1 MATLTKE
8 ASGRWK
14 VRVRK
19 KGHKTFSKTFRT
31 KSSAQSWANS
41 TEDKLER
48 GELIGDILAADITVG
63 NLLDRYER
71 EVGARKKGYRL
82 SEIYQYDR
90 LRNGF
95 EGIQLLALTPERVVE
110 YADARLKSVKS
121 DTVRRELSVLSSAW
135 ETAKALWK
143 FPLRDNP
150 IKNANTMLT
159 STNTYSRK
167 VERERRLSPGEQ
179 EKLLAE
185 LSAEMQD
192 LVLFALETAMRRGE
206 IAKTGGNKRM
216 ENGLL
221 IEDDKT
227 GKTTV
232 IPISRKAEKILDKYP
247 DGFGRK
253 PDSITQAFNRARDR
267 AGIKNLRVHDL
278 RHEATSRLFEKG
290 LTIEEVAKIT
300 RHSDWRSLKRYTHPS
315 NDLISQKLE

>member
-1 MATLTKE
+1 MATITKE

-14 VRVRK
+14 VRVRR

-31 KSSAQSWANS
+31 KASAQSWANS

-48 GELIGDILAADITVG
+48 GELIGDMVAADITVG
-63 NLLDRYER
+63 NLLDKYER
-71 EVGARKKGYRL
+71 EVGERKKGYRA
-82 SEIYQYDR
+82 SEIYQYAR
-90 LRNGF
+90 LRDGF
-95 EGIQLLALTPERVVE
+95 EGIQLFALTPERVVE

-143 FPLRDNP
+143 YPLRDNP
-150 IKNANTMLT
+150 IKVANKMLS

-167 VERERRLSPGEQ
+167 VERERRLSPDEQ

-185 LSAEMQD
+185 LSEEMQD

-206 IAKTGGNKRM
+206 IAKTGGNKRV
-216 ENGLL
+216 EGGLL

-227 GKTTV
+227 GKTSV
-232 IPISRKAEKILDKYP
+232 IPLSSKANEILDKYP

-253 PDSITQAFNRARDR
+253 PDSITQAFNRACGR
-267 AGIKNLRVHDL
+267 ADIDDLRFHDL
-278 RHEATSRLFEKG
+278 RHEAASRLFEKG
-290 LTIEEVAKIT
+290 LSIEEVSTIT
-300 RHSDWRSLKRYTHPS
+300 RRSDWRSLKRYTHPS
-315 NDLISQKLE
+315 NELIAAKLG